1 MKILRKN
8 SINYYVW
15 SQGIFWAIL
24 GLIWANQVQ
33 TPDPVAVFGALL
45 SMTLLAGL
53 LLWTGK
59 ILAQMTINNIS
70 EKPCDK
76 STRPGQ
82 LPSPYYQINRF

>member
-1 MKILRKN
+1 MKISRLN

-24 GLIWANQVQ
+24 GLIWANQVA

-45 SMTLLAGL
+45 SMLLLAGL

-59 ILAQMTINNIS
+59 ILAQMTINNVS
-70 EKPCDK
+70 RPKEKE
-76 STRPGQ
+76 STTDRIQ
-82 LPSPYYQINRF
+82 SPYYQINRY